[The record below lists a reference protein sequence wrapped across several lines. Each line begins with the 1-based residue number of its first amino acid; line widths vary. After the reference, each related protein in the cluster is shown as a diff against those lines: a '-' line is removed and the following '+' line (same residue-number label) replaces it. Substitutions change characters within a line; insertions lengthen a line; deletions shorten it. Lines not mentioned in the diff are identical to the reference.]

1 MEIDDVQSQVRINF
15 SFANYLAPGKY
26 LLVAAL
32 EDIRSAGAS
41 YFEYVEGAHY
51 FSVVSSKKLM
61 EFSGPMLLLRL
72 MGLGMSEM
80 DINSHEYW
88 NGRFERDWE
97 SI

>member
-51 FSVVSSKKLM
+51 FQLFLQRNSW

-72 MGLGMSEM
+72 MGAR
-80 DINSHEYW
+80 HE
-88 NGRFERDWE
+88 
-97 SI
+97 